1 MAIGTTT
8 YGDIN
13 QRTAAWAAVEML
25 SHAEPV
31 LVLSKF
37 GMPKPLPKNKADT
50 VKFRRVIPF
59 PAITAPLLEGVSPS
73 PRKMQYE
80 DVTCVM
86 KQWGDV
92 VEITDVVADMAEDP
106 VLRDASQQCGEQSG
120 RTLEAVTWGV
130 LRAGTSVIYAN
141 GVGRS
146 AVNTPITKRR
156 QQAATRLLKR
166 LKAKKVT
173 SILDGSPKFQ
183 TRSVEAAY
191 IAVAHTDLESDIRS
205 MAGFLP
211 VAEYG
216 TRKPLCPE
224 EIGCVDDVRYIL
236 SPDLDYFPDLGG
248 DYNASGEEMV
258 TTSGVKADV
267 YPIIIFGREA
277 YGLVPLK
284 GANAI
289 EPKVLNPGTPRGGD
303 PLGQTGTVGWK
314 AYFNAVIL
322 NDAWMVRLEVACS
335 DLG

>member
-1 MAIGTTT
+1 MATGTTT

-13 QRTAAWAAVEML
+13 QRTAAWAATEML

-31 LVLSKF
+31 IVLAKF
-37 GMPKPLPKNKADT
+37 GMSKPLPKNKADT

-59 PAITAPLLEGVSPS
+59 DAVTVPLLEGVAPS

-92 VEITDVVADMAEDP
+92 VEITDVVADQSEDP
-106 VLRDASQQCGEQSG
+106 VLRDASQQCGEQAG
-120 RTLEAVTWGV
+120 KTLEAVTWGV

-141 GVGRS
+141 GSGRN
-146 AVNTPITKRR
+146 AVNTVITKRK

-166 LKAKKVT
+166 QKAKKIT
-173 SILDGSPKFQ
+173 QILDGSPKFQ
-183 TRSVEAAY
+183 TKGIEAAY
-191 IAVAHTDLESDIRS
+191 IAVAHSDLETDIRN
-205 MAGFLP
+205 MAGFTP
-211 VAEYG
+211 VADYG
-216 TRKPLCPE
+216 SRKPVCAE
-224 EIGCVDDVRYIL
+224 EIGCVDDVRYVL
-236 SPDLDYFPDLGG
+236 SPDLDFFPDLGG
-248 DYNASGEEMV
+248 AYNGSGEDMV
-258 TTSGVKADV
+258 TTTGVSADV

-284 GANAI
+284 GAGAI

-303 PLGQTGTVGWK
+303 PLGQLGTVGWK
-314 AYFNAVIL
+314 SYFNAVIL
-322 NDAWMVRLEVACS
+322 NDSWMVRLEVACS